1 MQPTQP
7 ANPSVTNRNA
17 DNVAAMRSREFRPRR
32 SVWPGVLGVAVI
44 SAGITAVVVS
54 NYYDDRTVGAR
65 VDAGVA
71 AAEMTVKG
79 GVDGLRNK
87 AASAAQGTA
96 DAADRVA
103 GAMDDTAITAAVKT
117 ALAADPTLSAVRID
131 VSTTHGAVRLQGPAP
146 DAKSRQ
152 RAEVLATAPS
162 GVVRVDNRLVV
173 PAAIAA
179 PTAKAAMTSA
189 TAKPSAQPAAPATP
203 AAPTDAAAPLPPLAA
218 ASPAPVDAPAAQ

>member
-7 ANPSVTNRNA
+7 TNNPPVTSRDA
-17 DNVAAMRSREFRPRR
+17 DNAPAMRSREFRPRR

-44 SAGITAVVVS
+44 TAAITAVVVS

-71 AAEMTVKG
+71 AAEITVNG

-96 DAADRVA
+96 EAADRVA
-103 GAMDDTAITAAVKT
+103 GALDDTAITAAVKT

-152 RAEVLATAPS
+152 RAEVLAMAPS

-179 PTAKAAMTSA
+179 PTAKAATIS
-189 TAKPSAQPAAPATP
+189 AAPAVPSAANATP
-203 AAPTDAAAPLPPLAA
+203 APTDAAPALPPLAA
-218 ASPAPVDAPAAQ
+218 VAPAPVDTPAAQ